1 MLYVLDRQ
9 DKTMTGLQARAGGAS
24 ITPPLPQAA
33 GYVVVVVLGLV
44 VAVGM
49 LPSTWIDYGLDT
61 NSAVMMY
68 VTKILK
74 NTTGED
80 NKKTEMYALH
90 PYHSGFPH

>member
-1 MLYVLDRQ
+1 MA
-9 DKTMTGLQARAGGAS
+9 GLQARAGGAT

-49 LPSTWIDYGLDT
+49 FPLSLVVWMQYTDRP
-61 NSAVMMY
+61 AMMY
-68 VTKILK
+68 VTKVLK

-80 NKKTEMYALH
+80 NKRTEM
-90 PYHSGFPH
+90 